1 MDTFTMSLISE
12 YLNIQSSVMLS
23 FSKMSCTQKINAI
36 KKEGKCGKCTCQR
49 VNIEILNQYIR
60 VWFQNQ

>member
-23 FSKMSCTQKINAI
+23 FSKMSCTQKIKAI
-36 KKEGKCGKCTCQR
+36 KNKR
-49 VNIEILNQYIR
+49 VNVVNAHVKEFLNL
-60 VWFQNQ
+60 